1 MTLLLDGGGI
11 LVEYW
16 RSLLP
21 IVVVVLGFGGL
32 GVSVLPGVTAGRKWL
47 AFPLS
52 LGTGLILLTPL
63 TYLLF
68 LVSLAWRGVLTV
80 GAYAILLAGAICF
93 VLSLRRSEMRAG
105 MAVGLP
111 LLLLVLTVRLAFV
124 SQLYLPPY
132 SDAPTHYLIV
142 LNLLDPSSRPD
153 ALYTFGSLLQHY
165 YHFGVHCLTAWAAL
179 TSQETS
185 PLLLA
190 VIGQFLLSLV
200 PFSVFALAGMLSE
213 GAPPAA
219 SRVAAWAAALV
230 SLIGWWM
237 PAFAANWAKYPTLAG
252 LAALPAPLAYLL
264 AVGESARKRA
274 YLVFTGLL
282 IVGLILLH
290 SRTSLLI
297 GLVLAGYLLARLAA
311 RRLPNVPLPAA
322 LAILLT
328 GALAY
333 LGWLHPE
340 LSGFYT
346 ANWALLAFIAVL
358 VPFAATAFPEAA
370 LGTLL
375 AAAGMILL
383 TTLPAPRLLSNQSF
397 ALIDRPFVQ
406 TALYLPLAVLAG
418 LGIAGLARHQVRTP
432 LMSILPAAL
441 LVLLLIVGMP
451 PLSAYYAD
459 SCCNFASRDDV
470 RALEWLRLNAS
481 PQARVVIAGL
491 QTGTRLV
498 ETDAGAWVYAM
509 TGLDTA
515 KRSYNS
521 TLYDP
526 GFIAGVC
533 QGDRDVYLYAGG
545 GPTSFEVPP
554 LPVIAA
560 DYNVIYSSGDTR
572 ILFIRVC
579 AQH

>member
-1 MTLLLDGGGI
+1 MTLLLDGGRI
-11 LVEYW
+11 LLEYW

-21 IVVVVLGFGGL
+21 LVVAVLGFGGL
-32 GVSVLPGVTAGRKWL
+32 GVSLLPGATAGRKWL

-52 LGTGLILLTPL
+52 LGTGLILLTLL

-68 LVSLAWRGVLTV
+68 LASLAWRGVLAV

-93 VLSLRRSEMRAG
+93 VLSLRRGEWRAAIG
-105 MAVGLP
+105 LGLP
-111 LLLLVLTVRLAFV
+111 ALLLVLSAHLAFV
-124 SQLYLPPY
+124 SKLNLPPY

-153 ALYTFGSLLQHY
+153 ALYSFGSLFQHY
-165 YHFGVHCLTAWAAL
+165 YHFGVHCLTAWAVL

-190 VIGQFLLSLV
+190 VIGQFVLSLV
-200 PFSVFALAGMLSE
+200 PFSVFALAGMLIE

-219 SRVAAWAAALV
+219 SRSAAWAAALV

-264 AVGESARKRA
+264 AVGESAGKRA
-274 YLVFTGLL
+274 YLIFTGLL
-282 IVGLILLH
+282 IVGVILLH

-322 LAILLT
+322 AAILLT

-333 LGWLHPE
+333 LGWLHPD

-346 ANWALLAFIAVL
+346 QGWPLLAFIAVL
-358 VPFAATAFPEAA
+358 VPFAAAAFPEAA
-370 LGTLL
+370 VGTLL
-375 AAAGMILL
+375 PAAGMMLL
-383 TTLPAPRLLSNQSF
+383 TTLPAPRLLSGQSF
-397 ALIDRPFVQ
+397 PLIDRPFVQ

-418 LGIAGLARHQVRTP
+418 LGIAGLARQQTRTRV
-432 LMSILPAAL
+432 MSVLPGAL
-441 LVLLLIVGMP
+441 LALLLIVGMP
-451 PLSAYYAD
+451 PVGAYYPD
-459 SCCNFASRDDV
+459 SCCAYASRDDL
-470 RALEWLRLNAS
+470 RALEWLQLKAS
-481 PQARVVIAGL
+481 PQARIVIAGL

-498 ETDAGAWVYAM
+498 ETDAGAWVHAM

-526 GFIAGVC
+526 SFIQGVC
-533 QGDRDVYLYAGG
+533 QGGRDVYLYAGG
-545 GPTSFEVPP
+545 GPMSFEISP
-554 LPVIAA
+554 LPAIVA
-560 DYNVIYSSGDTR
+560 DYSVAYSSGATS
-572 ILFIRVC
+572 ILFARAC
-579 AQH
+579 AQR